1 MPLAGRGRQEQAVD
15 ACTRCERTIPDEGV
29 LCPHCSSWEPPQTTA
44 DEPAEALPPAGGGL
58 GRRQLLV
65 IAAAVIGG
73 GVITLT
79 ALRGGG
85 ADPAP
90 TPPVVDPALPAA
102 SVTTAVT
109 GEPDE
114 PATTAATWIDNG
126 SMWLGS
132 SRKGIALEL
141 AALNE
146 TPVWMRT
153 VRPLLVVR
161 CLARRTDVFVFTD
174 SAIAMEARDGDHA
187 VRLSVDGGPERAERW
202 PDSSTHDALFAPE
215 GQRLL
220 GELSGAR
227 SLAFSYTPHN
237 AAPVT
242 ARLNVA
248 GLKDRLGSNARHC
261 QP

>member
-1 MPLAGRGRQEQAVD
+1 VD
-15 ACTRCERTIPDEGV
+15 VCSRCERIIPDEGV
-29 LCPHCSSWEPPQTTA
+29 LCPHCSPWEPPQTA
-44 DEPAEALPPAGGGL
+44 AHEPSEELPPPGACV
-58 GRRQLLV
+58 GRRSLLL

-85 ADPAP
+85 AEPAA
-90 TPPVVDPALPAA
+90 TPPIVDTARPVP
-102 SVTTAVT
+102 SVTTAVAR
-109 GEPDE
+109 EPDAL
-114 PATTAATWIDNG
+114 ATATATWTDNG

-132 SRKGIALEL
+132 SQKGIALEL
-141 AALNE
+141 AARNE

-161 CLARRTDVFVFTD
+161 CVARRTDVFVFTD
-174 SAIAMEARDGDHA
+174 SAIAMEAKDSDHTVSLRLDDGPDR
-187 VRLSVDGGPERAERW
+187 VERW
-202 PDSSTHDALFAPE
+202 PDSSSHDALFAPD
-215 GQRLL
+215 GKRLL

-227 SLAFSYTPHN
+227 SLAVSYTPHN

-242 ARLNVA
+242 ARFDVA
-248 GLKDRLGSNARHC
+248 GLRERLGSNARHC